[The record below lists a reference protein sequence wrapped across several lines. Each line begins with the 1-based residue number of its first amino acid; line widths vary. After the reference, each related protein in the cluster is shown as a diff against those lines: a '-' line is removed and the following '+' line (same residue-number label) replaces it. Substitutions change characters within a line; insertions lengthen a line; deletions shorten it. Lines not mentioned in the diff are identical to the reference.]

1 MKLNG
6 IFGKGSG
13 KVGESVWAVSGGVQI
28 VRPYNPN
35 VSNPQTPAQ
44 MEQRAKFKLMSQIA
58 ADLASVI
65 AIPKDGLKSS
75 RNLFVSKNIG
85 LVEYERDNANV
96 MVTDLQLTPGT
107 AYLPGVVTGGTS
119 EQFQVHL
126 ESAPS
131 ADVDA
136 VAYILLDKDGDDQ
149 LIVKDTALVT
159 EAGAPGTF
167 VTVFDSPGNVAFVL
181 AYGVK
186 SSAAGAGFSYENYS
200 IDKASD
206 LAKLFTA
213 RTIKN
218 ASGALTKTVGLRVT
232 Q

>member
-1 MKLNG
+1 MKLHG

-13 KVGESVWAVSGGVQI
+13 KVGNSVWAVSGGEQI
-28 VRPYNPN
+28 IRPYNPN

-44 MEQRAKFKLMSQIA
+44 TEQRAKFKLMSQIA

-65 AIPKDGLKSS
+65 AIPKNGLKSS
-75 RNLFVSKNIG
+75 RNLFVSINIG
-85 LVEYERDNANV
+85 LVEYEDDRASV
-96 MVTDLQLTPGT
+96 MVPDLQITPGT
-107 AYLPGVVTGGTS
+107 AYLPGIVIGGTADHF
-119 EQFQVHL
+119 EVHL
-126 ESAPS
+126 ESAPA

-136 VAYILLDKDGDDQ
+136 VAYILLDKDPDDQ
-149 LIVKDTALVT
+149 LIVKNTALCT

-167 VTVFDSPGNVAFVL
+167 VYTFDSPGNVAFVL

-186 SSAAGAGFSYENYS
+186 SSAAGASFSYENYS
-200 IDKASD
+200 IENASA
-206 LAKLFTA
+206 LAKLFTM

-218 ASGALTKTVGLRVT
+218 ASGVLTKTVGLKVT

>member
-85 LVEYERDNANV
+85 LATYEEDHAEV
-96 MVTDLQLTPGT
+96 SVIELQLTPGS
-107 AYLPGVVTGGTS
+107 AYLPGIIFA
-119 EQFQVHL
+119 EQAGNYEVHM
-126 ESAPS
+126 ANTPS
-131 ADVDA
+131 ADVDG
-136 VAYILLDKDGDDQ
+136 VCYILLGKDTDNQ
-149 LIVKDTALVT
+149 LIVLDSALCT
-159 EAGAPGTF
+159 EAGEDD
-167 VTVFDSPGNVAFVL
+167 VFNYVFEAPGNVRFIL

-200 IDKASD
+200 IENVSTI
-206 LAKLFTA
+206 AKLFTM

-218 ASGALTKTVGLRVT
+218 ASGALTKTVGVKVN
-232 Q
+232 

>member
-35 VSNPQTPAQ
+35 VTNPQTPAQ
-44 MEQRAKFKLMSQIA
+44 MQQRAKFKLMSQIA

-75 RNLFVSKNIG
+75 RNQFVSKNIG
-85 LVEYERDNANV
+85 LAEYKNDHAE
-96 MVTDLQLTPGT
+96 VTVTGLQLTPGS
-107 AYLPGVVTGGTS
+107 AYLPSVV
-119 EQFQVHL
+119 FQLQAGNYTVRM
-126 ESAPS
+126 ADTPS
-131 ADVDA
+131 ADVDG
-136 VAYILLDKDGDDQ
+136 VCYILIGKDADKQ
-149 LIVKDTALVT
+149 LIVLDSALCT
-159 EAGAPGTF
+159 EAGENEDFEYLFEAPGSVEF
-167 VTVFDSPGNVAFVL
+167 IL

-186 SSAAGAGFSYENYS
+186 SSAAGAGFNYENYS
-200 IDKASD
+200 IEDASV
-206 LAKLFTA
+206 LAKLVTA

-218 ASGALTKTVGLRVT
+218 ASGTLTKTVGVRVT